1 MQDNI
6 IDTSRLD
13 KWYSSIQ
20 HTLMI
25 NLSNNDYNSYLYNIF
40 LKLVKYDYELSKAKY
55 IDKKNNTNIMRKQII
70 NNYNEL
76 EIEINHTLK
85 NYIIHSNQDKFLLGL
100 IKTKYK
106 ILYNKY

>member
-1 MQDNI
+1 MQYNI
-6 IDTSRLD
+6 IDTTHID

-20 HTLMI
+20 YTLI
-25 NLSNNDYNSYLYNIF
+25 TLANNDYNPHLYNIF
-40 LKLVKYDYELSKAKY
+40 LKLVKYEYELSKAEY
-55 IDKKNNTNIMRKQII
+55 IDKKNNTNSMKKQMI

-85 NYIIHSNQDKFLLGL
+85 NYIIQSKQDIIILGL

-106 ILYNKY
+106 ILYNKP